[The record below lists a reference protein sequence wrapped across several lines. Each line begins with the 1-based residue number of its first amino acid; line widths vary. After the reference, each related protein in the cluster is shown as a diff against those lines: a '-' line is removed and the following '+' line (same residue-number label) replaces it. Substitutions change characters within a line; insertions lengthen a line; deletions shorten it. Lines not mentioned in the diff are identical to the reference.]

1 MTVRYSYTLHG
12 KSFEAEVTFAAGAK
26 DCEIIQELEELG
38 LSNVSIISKS

>member
-12 KSFEAEVTFAAGAK
+12 KSFEAEATFAAGTK
-26 DCEIIQELEELG
+26 DWEIIQALEELG